1 MTRRV
6 LAIANPISGRGRAR
20 ALAPEIARR
29 ARDAGVEVEVRFTD
43 HAGHGRELAAHAAAQ
58 GYDGLLGFGG
68 DGTLNEL
75 VNGMQSR
82 PLPMAIV
89 PLGTANVLAK
99 EIGARR
105 DPAHVARALARW
117 RVVRRDLG
125 RMDNGRL
132 FTCFVG
138 AGFDGECTRAL
149 KARTK
154 AIRMSSYVPIMW
166 RAVLRGDFA
175 GIRVRCGDNL
185 RTGHFALCAI
195 TPCYGGP
202 MELASGAR
210 PNDGRFEVLTV
221 HEPVTPMALVRMLA
235 FAFLRAMR
243 ACPSARFSN
252 GASVEIDAPTSA
264 RPVPVQVDGDYAGD
278 LPVRCETLPGALRLI
293 DPR

>member
-20 ALAPEIARR
+20 KLAPAIAAMA
-29 ARDAGVEVEVRFTD
+29 ARAGVIVDVQFTER
-43 HAGHGRELAAHAAAQ
+43 AGHGRELAAGAASR
-58 GYDGLLGFGG
+58 GYDGVLGFGG

-75 VNGMQSR
+75 INGLGPNGL
-82 PLPMAIV
+82 PLGVV

-117 RVVRRDLG
+117 RTRGRDLG
-125 RMDNGRL
+125 RLDNGRL
-132 FTCFVG
+132 FACFVG

-149 KARTK
+149 KSRTA
-154 AIRMSSYVPIMW
+154 AIRMSSYLPIMW
-166 RAVLRGDFA
+166 RAVRNSDFR
-175 GIRVRCGDNL
+175 GIRVRCGDVSRVAN
-185 RTGHFALCAI
+185 FALCAI

-202 MELASGAR
+202 IELVSGAR
-210 PNDGRFEVLTV
+210 PDDGRFDVLTV
-221 HEPVTPMALVRMLA
+221 HEPVTPPALVQLLA

-243 ACPSARFSN
+243 AAPSARFC
-252 GASVEIDAPTSA
+252 DAPEVTLDA
-264 RPVPVQVDGDYAGD
+264 PADGRAVPVQVDGDYAGE
-278 LPVRCETLPGALRLI
+278 LPVRCTSLPGALRLI